1 MIYKHISIENKIMK
15 QLLVKLS
22 DEEYKILEDYCKK
35 TGRTKSAVI
44 RYQISKLDKNSG
56 SELLRRKIQ
65 RISPGKGKLLS
76 DLIREMRS

>member
-1 MIYKHISIENKIMK
+1 MK

-22 DEEYKILEDYCKK
+22 DEEYRALEQYCRT

-44 RYQISKLDKNSG
+44 RREIAKLPKAAPPD
-56 SELLRRKIQ
+56 LLRREVR

-76 DLIREMRS
+76 ELIREMRT

>member
-1 MIYKHISIENKIMK
+1 MK

-44 RYQISKLDKNSG
+44 RYHISRLDRNSESRLLKRKLK
-56 SELLRRKIQ
+56 
-65 RISPGKGKLLS
+65 RISPGRGKLLS
-76 DLIREMRS
+76 ELIREMRT